1 MRPHAPSSQSDKK
14 KQEVSPPVSLGV
26 LLVTGLATGVIDQ
39 VLGQTIADGTDTSS
53 CDHICKMQC
62 NEQQHINS
70 RQQRKLAYRARNRLL
85 SILRDAQNLKNRVY
99 SILLESHGHHH
110 DDDDDDA
117 SSSTY
122 TQRIK
127 SFPWLPNKNCGSW
140 YLPPDDVTTSTEVY
154 FKSSDGHITSKYAF
168 SLKRLNLPLIEL
180 LHQVNSCFLVDS
192 SVRKILPD
200 SFSRTIPIWCC
211 VMNRIVQR
219 YRNDADA
226 ESDEAQW
233 DTSLY
238 TPASIVS
245 PEEYAEILA
254 LIDSRVELLYSSKAI
269 VNPSWLVRTLNKPLR
284 PMWIAE
290 GQVQSYTNSLQLSS
304 VDDSNYF
311 TIICCNPS
319 YYSEGSSSKN
329 HIHWVNHSS
338 SSNNN
343 NDDTSSGYYYTP
355 GAADDDSEWGR
366 NLSPD
371 LFWSNHEQLLAP
383 NLTDDETDA
392 KIDAIIQRE
401 RDNHLTCVVPNFM
414 ENADKIGN
422 IDLWIGS
429 YEAGK
434 PPDCWLNFDCVL
446 NVTET
451 DYPDMY
457 ESMKEQQEQRQ
468 RKCFYLQLPVA
479 QGKKDKTELERWMP
493 IGLVFLIHH
502 LQQKRRVLVY
512 GNKGR
517 DRAVAVVLALVVF
530 VCPPTYPLKLKDG
543 IHGLN
548 INSMAQFD
556 GEGDNILY
564 IHSDLRLDLVNAL
577 LKENGRETFL
587 QWMHTHKELQTSSPQ
602 EPFADK
608 ESLRIVLQL
617 VTQYRENA
625 EPTRSTMQKLNRFF
639 MSSSMYRHNKSL

>member
-1 MRPHAPSSQSDKK
+1 MSNTMSGCGGQGAN
-14 KQEVSPPVSLGV
+14 SPPTAPPFVAYNPSL
-26 LLVTGLATGVIDQ
+26 LAPRRSLQPFSTE
-39 VLGQTIADGTDTSS
+39 
-53 CDHICKMQC
+53 KMQC
-62 NEQQHINS
+62 NEQQQHINS

-85 SILRDAQNLKNRVY
+85 AIHRDAQNLKARVY
-99 SILLESHGHHH
+99 STLEQHHH
-110 DDDDDDA
+110 DDDDA
-117 SSSTY
+117 SSHTY
-122 TQRIK
+122 IRRIK

-140 YLPPDDVTTSTEVY
+140 YLPPDDITTSIEVY
-154 FKSSDGHITSKYAF
+154 FKSSDGHITSDYAF

-200 SFSRTIPIWCC
+200 SFSRTIPVWCC

-219 YRNDADA
+219 YREEELLLCDENNTHGYDAADR
-226 ESDEAQW
+226 AQW

-245 PEEYAEILA
+245 PEEYVEILA

-290 GQVQSYTNSLQLSS
+290 GQVQRYTNSLHLSS
-304 VDDSNYF
+304 FDDGNYL

-329 HIHWVNHSS
+329 HIHWVNHSN
-338 SSNNN
+338 SN
-343 NDDTSSGYYYTP
+343 DETRFGYYYTP

-366 NLSPD
+366 NLSPI
-371 LFWSNHEQLLAP
+371 LFWSNYEQLLAP
-383 NLTDDETDA
+383 NLAEDDTDA
-392 KIDAIIQRE
+392 MIDAILQRT
-401 RDNHLTCVVPNFM
+401 RDNHLTCVLPNVT
-414 ENADKIGN
+414 EYADKIGN

-434 PPDCWLNFDCVL
+434 PPDCWLNFDAVL
-446 NVTET
+446 NVTQT
-451 DYPDMY
+451 DYTDIY
-457 ESMKEQQEQRQ
+457 DSITQQREKHKRE
-468 RKCFYLQLPVA
+468 CFYLQLPVA

-530 VCPPTYPLKLKDG
+530 ICPPTYPLKLKED
-543 IHGLN
+543 IHAFNLDSLARRGG
-548 INSMAQFD
+548 S
-556 GEGDNILY
+556 GDNILY
-564 IHSDLRLDLVNAL
+564 FHSDLRLDVVNAL
-577 LKENGRETFL
+577 LKENGRDSFL
-587 QWMHTHKELQTSSPQ
+587 QWMHTRKELQALPQ
-602 EPFADK
+602 ETFADK
-608 ESLRIVLQL
+608 ESLRIFLQL

-639 MSSSMYRHNKSL
+639 MSSSMYRHNNKIL